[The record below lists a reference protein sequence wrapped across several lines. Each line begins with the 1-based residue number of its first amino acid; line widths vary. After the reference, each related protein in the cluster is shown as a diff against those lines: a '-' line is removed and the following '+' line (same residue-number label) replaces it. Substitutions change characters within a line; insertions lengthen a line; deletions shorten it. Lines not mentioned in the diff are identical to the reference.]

1 MTNEELIKDL
11 NDRIDNQLIC
21 RKEVMGTV
29 QRIVERIHMDAH
41 QDFEIWQGRCD
52 MDDLEALLSHARR
65 VVKMDTMIHVLKS
78 VEIKIKESL

>member
-1 MTNEELIKDL
+1 MTNEQLIKDL

-41 QDFEIWQGRCD
+41 QDFGIWQGRCD

-65 VVKMDTMIHVLKS
+65 VAKMDTMIHVLKS
-78 VEIKIKESL
+78 VEITIKESL

>member
-1 MTNEELIKDL
+1 MTNEQLIKDL

-29 QRIVERIHMDAH
+29 QRIVERIHMDVN

-52 MDDLEALLSHARR
+52 MDDLEALLSHARQ
-65 VVKMDTMIHVLKS
+65 VVRMDTMIHVLKS
-78 VEIKIKESL
+78 VEITIKESL